1 MPCQPP
7 AVGLQAISNFQGQ
20 KQATVCVP
28 LAISW
33 RPIGMTWTRSQ
44 LPNLREVSLR
54 RQALPALGGPC
65 HLRSYGKKLGTR
77 LESARRKKT
86 EGRWVSKDKDELIA
100 DLAAF
105 APGSASASM
114 PPDLMTQSERDAKR
128 KQTDLTQVRK
138 KVRETPGLS
147 EKKQIGG
154 KWVPKDRDELIVD
167 LAAFASGS
175 ANAPMPP
182 VPMTKSERDAKRR
195 HTHEYKTKEAARRQT
210 DEYKTKEAARRQ
222 TDEYKAKEKAR
233 HAGLVYRERAAATMN
248 IWRAHKRQ
256 LKFWESCF
264 TRWQESVCDILNDMV
279 EGSNHIFM
287 YEPQKLTE
295 LVRDDLWQCA
305 LGKMTRLCAQPYAPC
320 FGSDGSILLVQHGMP
335 HILPSLKRPRGLF
348 GAALVESLREYKL
361 ALLLRCRLGPCLDE
375 PGQCDPSSGYL
386 GFAEHHWFAKKFGY
400 RCPMQGVSKGAIPKP
415 TASIRRFLCNN
426 QCPLRCC
433 TSRCPWHRNA
443 GKWNRVGSSECCPC
457 GDDSCNTCVPQDS
470 SRDAS
475 LQDPPPPGYKLY
487 TGVGEPISDSS
498 SSQKEVF
505 QLVCEHYKFVPV
517 LIGASYAGF
526 YNRIDRSSGFQ
537 LYPHNWDTEQYEQ
550 VDCEV
555 DSVSVIGSDQT
566 WTREQRDAWLREPFY
581 HEWKWRPFHGVRLMA
596 ASESNYGSS
605 ISLDFCLS
613 ANARNPLYESALDYL
628 LSASLMNRVEV
639 RKEQRGLGVRCPR
652 RADIYNLRLLQE

>member
-1 MPCQPP
+1 
-7 AVGLQAISNFQGQ
+7 
-20 KQATVCVP
+20 
-28 LAISW
+28 
-33 RPIGMTWTRSQ
+33 
-44 LPNLREVSLR
+44 
-54 RQALPALGGPC
+54 
-65 HLRSYGKKLGTR
+65 
-77 LESARRKKT
+77 
-86 EGRWVSKDKDELIA
+86 
-100 DLAAF
+100 
-105 APGSASASM
+105 
-114 PPDLMTQSERDAKR
+114 
-128 KQTDLTQVRK
+128 
-138 KVRETPGLS
+138 
-147 EKKQIGG
+147 
-154 KWVPKDRDELIVD
+154 
-167 LAAFASGS
+167 
-175 ANAPMPP
+175 MPP
-182 VPMTKSERDAKRR
+182 VPMTKNERDAKRR

-210 DEYKTKEAARRQ
+210 DEYKTKEASRRQTDEYKTNEAARRQTDEYKAKGAARRQTDEHNAKEAARRQ

-264 TRWQESVCDILNDMV
+264 TRWQESVCVILNDMV

-537 LYPHNWDTEQYEQ
+537 LYPHNWDTERYEQ

-639 RKEQRGLGVRCPR
+639 RKEQRGLVSDVLEGPTSTTCAFCKYVAGKTAFPPEDIALRAAQAVAIFQATLEGTNPLLGPWDVLSIAEHWRDVCANLAPSNGERVCEQKQRSLANVEAAVRR
-652 RADIYNLRLLQE
+652 VATTLGALKEELAARVENALSAKTQRDQEERERDGSCCQPFVRN